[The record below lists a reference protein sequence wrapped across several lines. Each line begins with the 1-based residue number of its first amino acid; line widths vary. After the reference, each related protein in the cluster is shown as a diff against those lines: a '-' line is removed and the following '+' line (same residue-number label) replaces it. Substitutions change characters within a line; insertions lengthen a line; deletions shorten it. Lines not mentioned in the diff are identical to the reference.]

1 MYSSLEQALLDLEKA
16 GMLRRI
22 REEVDPYLE
31 MAEIARQA
39 FDSKGPA
46 LLFEKVKGS
55 RFRAACNI
63 FGTRERMDFLF
74 RDTLESTRTAV
85 LFKSNPAEF
94 FRHAGPATL
103 LRAAKAGIRSLPRR
117 SGSIRDFEECTLADL
132 PQIVGWPEDGGPF
145 LTLPQV
151 ATLPSDGA
159 KILTANLGMYRVQ
172 IAGND
177 FAPDEC
183 GIHYQINRD
192 IARHHRKAIEEGRA
206 LKVSVFLGG
215 PPAHTVAAVMP
226 MPEDLSELTFAGML
240 GGRRFRYFMHEGY
253 IVSSDAD
260 FCILGEI
267 APELKPEG
275 PFGDHVGY
283 YSGKHLFPYL
293 KVKKVLCKKNAIY
306 PFTSV
311 GRPPKEDTIFGEFI
325 HDITRPMVPSSL
337 PGVETVHAVDAS
349 GVHPLCLAIAK
360 ENFIPYIRPE
370 EREPLE
376 LLKTANALLG
386 FNQVSLAKYLMVAA
400 KEDAGVKL
408 SAGADASG
416 IKQPAGI
423 KRPDGIKL
431 SASKNQDV
439 RGAQDVRRAK
449 NASGALDARDV
460 PAFFAHVLER
470 ADFARDLHFQTSTFI
485 DTLDYTGTHLNHGSK
500 LVIAAAGIKRRELR
514 ECAGDLDGLKLP
526 VGFSNAKIAMKGVLA
541 VQWNGGSSAAER
553 TTELNGDAGNPGE
566 NGGTPAP
573 ENIAQFRNALACWE
587 YRENYPWVSIVND
600 TSTIGGDSQKSLD
613 DFLWLTFTRSDPAQ
627 DIYGLNER
635 FVQKHWAIDAPLIV
649 DATIKPRHQKALVV
663 PDNVVLKAK
672 EVLENAR

>member
-1 MYSSLEQALLDLEKA
+1 M
-16 GMLRRI
+16 
-22 REEVDPYLE
+22 
-31 MAEIARQA
+31 
-39 FDSKGPA
+39 
-46 LLFEKVKGS
+46 
-55 RFRAACNI
+55 
-63 FGTRERMDFLF
+63 
-74 RDTLESTRTAV
+74 
-85 LFKSNPAEF
+85 
-94 FRHAGPATL
+94 
-103 LRAAKAGIRSLPRR
+103 R

-132 PQIVGWPEDGGPF
+132 PQIVGWPEDGGAF

-192 IARHHRKAIEEGRA
+192 IARHHRKALEEGRA

-240 GGRRFRYFMHEGY
+240 GGRRFRCFMHEGY

-260 FCILGEI
+260 FCILGEV

-325 HDITRPMVPSSL
+325 HDITKPMVPSSL
-337 PGVETVHAVDAS
+337 PGVEAVHAVDAS
-349 GVHPLCLAIAK
+349 GVHPLCLAVAK
-360 ENFIPYIRPE
+360 ENFIPYIKPE

-400 KEDAGVKL
+400 KEDA
-408 SAGADASG
+408 ASTDV
-416 IKQPAGI
+416 A
-423 KRPDGIKL
+423 GIKL
-431 SASKNQDV
+431 SDSKNQDV
-439 RGAQDVRRAK
+439 RGAK

-470 ADFARDLHFQTSTFI
+470 VDLARDLHFQTSTFI
-485 DTLDYTGTHLNHGSK
+485 DTLDYTGTRLNHGSK

-514 ECAGDLDGLKLP
+514 DNRADLDGLKLP
-526 VGFSNAKIAMKGVLA
+526 AGFSNARIAMKGVLA
-541 VQWNGGSSAAER
+541 VQWNGSSSAADIEQLR
-553 TTELNGDAGNPGE
+553 D
-566 NGGTPAP
+566 
-573 ENIAQFRNALACWE
+573 ALAIWE
-587 YRENYPWVSIVND
+587 YRENYPWVSIVDD

-649 DATIKPRHQKALVV
+649 DATAKPRHQKMLTVSDSVKQRATEIL
-663 PDNVVLKAK
+663 A
-672 EVLENAR
+672 NAGREHA

>member
-74 RDTLESTRTAV
+74 RNTLESTRTAV

-103 LRAAKAGIRSLPRR
+103 LRAAKAGIRSLPRC

-192 IARHHRKAIEEGRA
+192 IARHHRKALEEGRA

-260 FCILGEI
+260 FCILGEV

-337 PGVETVHAVDAS
+337 PGVEAVHAVDAS

-400 KEDAGVKL
+400 KEDARK
-408 SAGADASG
+408 
-416 IKQPAGI
+416 P
-423 KRPDGIKL
+423 
-431 SASKNQDV
+431 
-439 RGAQDVRRAK
+439 
-449 NASGALDARDV
+449 LDARDV

-485 DTLDYTGTHLNHGSK
+485 DTLDYTGTRLNHGSK

-526 VGFSNAKIAMKGVLA
+526 VGFSNAQIAMKGVLA

-566 NGGTPAP
+566 NGAHPAP
-573 ENIAQFRNALACWE
+573 ENIAQLRDALASWE

-600 TSTIGGDSQKSLD
+600 TSTIGGNTQKSLD

>member
-94 FRHAGPATL
+94 FRHPTPSRL
-103 LRAAKAGIRSLPRR
+103 TRAALAGIRSLPLC
-117 SGSIRDFEECTLADL
+117 SGSIRDFEKCTLADL
-132 PQIVGWPEDGGPF
+132 PQVVGWPEDGGPF

-151 ATLPSDGA
+151 ATLPSETA

-172 IAGND
+172 IAGNE

-215 PPAHTVAAVMP
+215 PPAHTIAAVMP

-260 FCILGEI
+260 FCILGEV

-337 PGVETVHAVDAS
+337 PGVEAVHAV
-349 GVHPLCLAIAK
+349 G
-360 ENFIPYIRPE
+360 
-370 EREPLE
+370 
-376 LLKTANALLG
+376 
-386 FNQVSLAKYLMVAA
+386 
-400 KEDAGVKL
+400 
-408 SAGADASG
+408 SA
-416 IKQPAGI
+416 PA
-423 KRPDGIKL
+423 
-431 SASKNQDV
+431 V
-439 RGAQDVRRAK
+439 
-449 NASGALDARDV
+449 
-460 PAFFAHVLER
+460 
-470 ADFARDLHFQTSTFI
+470 
-485 DTLDYTGTHLNHGSK
+485 
-500 LVIAAAGIKRRELR
+500 
-514 ECAGDLDGLKLP
+514 
-526 VGFSNAKIAMKGVLA
+526 
-541 VQWNGGSSAAER
+541 
-553 TTELNGDAGNPGE
+553 
-566 NGGTPAP
+566 
-573 ENIAQFRNALACWE
+573 
-587 YRENYPWVSIVND
+587 
-600 TSTIGGDSQKSLD
+600 
-613 DFLWLTFTRSDPAQ
+613 
-627 DIYGLNER
+627 
-635 FVQKHWAIDAPLIV
+635 
-649 DATIKPRHQKALVV
+649 PRHCEGKLYTLHKARGTRT
-663 PDNVVLKAK
+663 
-672 EVLENAR
+672 ARTPEDGQRVARF

>member
-94 FRHAGPATL
+94 FRHATPSRLT
-103 LRAAKAGIRSLPRR
+103 RAALAGIRSLPLC

-260 FCILGEI
+260 FCILGEV

-293 KVKKVLCKKNAIY
+293 KVKKVLCKRNAIY

-337 PGVETVHAVDAS
+337 PGVEMVHAVDAS

-386 FNQVSLAKYLMVAA
+386 FNQVSLAKYLMLAA
-400 KEDAGVKL
+400 KEDA
-408 SAGADASG
+408 SG
-416 IKQPAGI
+416 S
-423 KRPDGIKL
+423 L
-431 SASKNQDV
+431 DV
-439 RGAQDVRRAK
+439 
-449 NASGALDARDV
+449 RDV

-470 ADFARDLHFQTSTFI
+470 VDFARDLHFQTSTFI
-485 DTLDYTGTHLNHGSK
+485 DTLDYTGTRLNHGSK
-500 LVIAAAGIKRRELR
+500 LVIAAAGVKCRELR
-514 ECAGDLDGLKLP
+514 KCTGDLDTLKLP
-526 VGFSNAKIAMKGVLA
+526 VGFSNARIAMKGVLA
-541 VQWNGGSSAAER
+541 IQWDGGNNGGV
-553 TTELNGDAGNPGE
+553 LNGGA
-566 NGGTPAP
+566 PAP
-573 ENIAQFRNALACWE
+573 ENIAQLRNVLASWE
-587 YRENYPWVSIVND
+587 YHENYPWVSIVDD
-600 TSTIGGDSQKSLD
+600 TSTIGGNSQKSLD

-635 FVQKHWAIDAPLIV
+635 FVQKHWAIEAPLIV
-649 DATIKPRHQKALVV
+649 DATIKPRHQKALEV
-663 PDNVVLKAK
+663 PDNVVSRAK

>member
-1 MYSSLEQALLDLEKA
+1 MYTSLKQALLDLEKA
-16 GMLRRI
+16 GMLKRVH
-22 REEVDPYLE
+22 EEVDPYLE

-55 RFRAACNI
+55 RFQAACNI

-85 LFKSNPAEF
+85 QFKSNPADF

-103 LRAAKAGIRSLPRR
+103 LRAARAGIRSLPKR

-151 ATLPSDGA
+151 ATLPGSDA
-159 KILTANLGMYRVQ
+159 KILAANLGMYRVQ

-192 IARHHRKAIEEGRA
+192 IARHHRKAIEEGRP

-260 FCILGEI
+260 FCILGEV

-293 KVKKVLCKKNAIY
+293 KVRKVLCKK
-306 PFTSV
+306 
-311 GRPPKEDTIFGEFI
+311 G
-325 HDITRPMVPSSL
+325 HDFR
-337 PGVETVHAVDAS
+337 
-349 GVHPLCLAIAK
+349 GVHTRHYQADGTLVAPGRRGCPRGRRIGRA
-360 ENFIPYIRPE
+360 P
-370 EREPLE
+370 
-376 LLKTANALLG
+376 AL
-386 FNQVSLAKYLMVAA
+386 
-400 KEDAGVKL
+400 
-408 SAGADASG
+408 
-416 IKQPAGI
+416 P
-423 KRPDGIKL
+423 R
-431 SASKNQDV
+431 
-439 RGAQDVRRAK
+439 
-449 NASGALDARDV
+449 
-460 PAFFAHVLER
+460 
-470 ADFARDLHFQTSTFI
+470 
-485 DTLDYTGTHLNHGSK
+485 
-500 LVIAAAGIKRRELR
+500 RRE
-514 ECAGDLDGLKLP
+514 GKLYTLHKAR
-526 VGFSNAKIAMKGVLA
+526 GT
-541 VQWNGGSSAAER
+541 R
-553 TTELNGDAGNPGE
+553 TA
-566 NGGTPAP
+566 
-573 ENIAQFRNALACWE
+573 
-587 YRENYPWVSIVND
+587 
-600 TSTIGGDSQKSLD
+600 
-613 DFLWLTFTRSDPAQ
+613 
-627 DIYGLNER
+627 
-635 FVQKHWAIDAPLIV
+635 
-649 DATIKPRHQKALVV
+649 
-663 PDNVVLKAK
+663 
-672 EVLENAR
+672 

>member
-1 MYSSLEQALLDLEKA
+1 MYTSLKQALLDLEKA
-16 GMLRRI
+16 GMLKRI

-39 FDSKGPA
+39 FDNKGPA

-55 RFRAACNI
+55 RFQAACNI

-85 LFKSNPAEF
+85 RFKSNPAEF
-94 FRHAGPATL
+94 FRHASPATL
-103 LRAAKAGIRSLPRR
+103 LRAAKAGIRSLPKR

-151 ATLPSDGA
+151 ATLPHEGA
-159 KILTANLGMYRVQ
+159 KALTANLGMYRVQ

-177 FAPDEC
+177 FAQDEC

-192 IARHHRKAIEEGRA
+192 IARHHRKALEEGRA

-253 IVSSDAD
+253 MVSSDAD

-293 KVKKVLCKKNAIY
+293 KVKKVLCKKNAIF

-325 HDITRPMVPSSL
+325 HDITKPMVPSSL
-337 PGVETVHAVDAS
+337 PGVEAVHAVDAS

-360 ENFIPYIRPE
+360 ENFIPYVKPE

-400 KEDAGVKL
+400 KEDAGVK
-408 SAGADASG
+408 
-416 IKQPAGI
+416 QPAGVDAR
-423 KRPDGIKL
+423 KPQDACKKQDAAGL
-431 SASKNQDV
+431 LDV
-439 RGAQDVRRAK
+439 R
-449 NASGALDARDV
+449 NV
-460 PAFFAHVLER
+460 PAFFAHMLER
-470 ADFARDLHFQTSTFI
+470 MDFARDLHFQTSTFI
-485 DTLDYTGTHLNHGSK
+485 DTLDYTGTRLNHGSK
-500 LVIAAAGIKRRELR
+500 LVIASAGVKRRELR
-514 ECAGDLDGLKLP
+514 ECGGDLASLALP
-526 VGFSNAKIAMKGVLA
+526 AGFSDAKIAMKGVLA
-541 VQWNGGSSAAER
+541 VQWNGDNTAGAGGTHEK
-553 TTELNGDAGNPGE
+553 DCAGNSGE
-566 NGGTPAP
+566 NCAP
-573 ENIAQFRNALACWE
+573 PSPEYLQALRDALASWE
-587 YRENYPWVSIVND
+587 YHENYPWVSIVND
-600 TSTIGGDSQKSLD
+600 TSTIGDGSQQSLD
-613 DFLWLTFTRSDPAQ
+613 DFLWATFTRSDPAQ
-627 DIYGLNER
+627 DIHGVGER

-649 DATIKPRHQKALVV
+649 DATAKPRHQKMLTVSDAVKQRAAGIL
-663 PDNVVLKAK
+663 ARARGG
-672 EVLENAR
+672 NA

>member
-22 REEVDPYLE
+22 HEEVDPYLE
-31 MAEIARQA
+31 MAEITRQA

-103 LRAAKAGIRSLPRR
+103 LRAAKAGIRSLPRC

-260 FCILGEI
+260 FCILGEV

-293 KVKKVLCKKNAIY
+293 KVRKVLCKKNAIY

-337 PGVETVHAVDAS
+337 PGVEAVHAVDAS

-386 FNQVSLAKYLMVAA
+386 FNQVSLAKYLMLAA
-400 KEDAGVKL
+400 KEDA
-408 SAGADASG
+408 SG
-416 IKQPAGI
+416 S
-423 KRPDGIKL
+423 L
-431 SASKNQDV
+431 DV
-439 RGAQDVRRAK
+439 
-449 NASGALDARDV
+449 RDV

-470 ADFARDLHFQTSTFI
+470 VDFARDLHFQTSTFI
-485 DTLDYTGTHLNHGSK
+485 DTLDYTGTRLNHGSK
-500 LVIAAAGIKRRELR
+500 LVIAAAGVKCRELR
-514 ECAGDLDGLKLP
+514 KCTGDLDGLKLP
-526 VGFSNAKIAMKGVLA
+526 VGFSNARIAMKGMLAIQWDGGNNGSVL
-541 VQWNGGSSAAER
+541 NGGA
-553 TTELNGDAGNPGE
+553 
-566 NGGTPAP
+566 PAP
-573 ENIAQFRNALACWE
+573 ENIAQLRDALASWE
-587 YRENYPWVSIVND
+587 VRENYPWVSIVDD
-600 TSTIGGDSQKSLD
+600 TSTIGGNTQKSLD

-649 DATIKPRHQKALVV
+649 DATIKPRHQKALEV
-663 PDNVVLKAK
+663 PDNVVSRAK

>member
-1 MYSSLEQALLDLEKA
+1 MYSSLEQALLDLEKV

-103 LRAAKAGIRSLPRR
+103 LRAAKAGIRSLPRC
-117 SGSIRDFEECTLADL
+117 SGCIRDFEECTLADL
-132 PQIVGWPEDGGPF
+132 PQVVGWPEDGGPF

-260 FCILGEI
+260 FCILGEV

-325 HDITRPMVPSSL
+325 HDITKPMVPSSL
-337 PGVETVHAVDAS
+337 PGVEAVHAVDAS
-349 GVHPLCLAIAK
+349 GVHPLCLAVAK

-408 SAGADASG
+408 SAGTDAS
-416 IKQPAGI
+416 
-423 KRPDGIKL
+423 GIKL
-431 SASKNQDV
+431 SASKNQDA
-439 RGAQDVRRAK
+439 RRAQDIRGEK

-460 PAFFAHVLER
+460 PAFYAHVLER
-470 ADFARDLHFQTSTFI
+470 VDLARDLHFQTSTFI
-485 DTLDYTGTHLNHGSK
+485 DTLDYTGTRLNHGSK
-500 LVIAAAGIKRRELR
+500 LVIAAAGIKRRDLR
-514 ECAGDLDGLKLP
+514 ECASDLDGLKLP

-541 VQWNGGSSAAER
+541 VQWNGGSSAA
-553 TTELNGDAGNPGE
+553 D
-566 NGGTPAP
+566 
-573 ENIAQFRNALACWE
+573 IAQLRDALACWE
-587 YRENYPWVSIVND
+587 FHENYPWVSIVD
-600 TSTIGGDSQKSLD
+600 DSSTIGGNTQRSLD

-649 DATIKPRHQKALVV
+649 DATIKPRHQKALKV

>member
-1 MYSSLEQALLDLEKA
+1 MYTSLKQALLDLEKA
-16 GMLRRI
+16 GMLKRVH
-22 REEVDPYLE
+22 EEVDPYLE

-55 RFRAACNI
+55 RFQAACNI

-85 LFKSNPAEF
+85 QFKSNPAEF

-151 ATLPSDGA
+151 ATLPGSDA
-159 KILTANLGMYRVQ
+159 KILAANLGMYRVQ
-172 IAGND
+172 FAGNE

-192 IARHHRKAIEEGRA
+192 IARHHRKAIEEGRP

-260 FCILGEI
+260 FCILGEV

-293 KVKKVLCKKNAIY
+293 KVKKVLCKKDAIF

-325 HDITRPMVPSSL
+325 HNITKPMVPSSL
-337 PGVETVHAVDAS
+337 PGVEAVHAVDAS
-349 GVHPLCLAIAK
+349 GVHPLCLAVAK
-360 ENFIPYIRPE
+360 ENFIPYIKSE

-400 KEDAGVKL
+400 KEDANTDEAGIKQSTGVKL
-408 SAGADASG
+408 
-416 IKQPAGI
+416 PAG
-423 KRPDGIKL
+423 
-431 SASKNQDV
+431 KNQDV
-439 RGAQDVRRAK
+439 RGAK
-449 NASGALDARDV
+449 NSSGQLDARDV
-460 PAFFAHVLER
+460 PAFFAHMLER
-470 ADFARDLHFQTSTFI
+470 VDFARDLHFQTSTFI
-485 DTLDYTGTHLNHGSK
+485 DTLDYTGTRLNHGSK
-500 LVIAAAGIKRRELR
+500 LVIAAAGVKRRELHGNR
-514 ECAGDLDGLKLP
+514 ADLDELVLP
-526 VGFSNAKIAMKGVLA
+526 AGFGNARIAMKGVLA
-541 VQWNGGSSAAER
+541 IQWNGGELKSAYMQALR
-553 TTELNGDAGNPGE
+553 D
-566 NGGTPAP
+566 
-573 ENIAQFRNALACWE
+573 ALASWE
-587 YRENYPWVSIVND
+587 YRENYPWVSVMDD
-600 TSTIGGDSQKSLD
+600 TSTIGDGSQQSLD
-613 DFLWLTFTRSDPAQ
+613 DFLWTTFTRSDPAQ

-649 DATIKPRHQKALVV
+649 DATAKPRHQKMLTVSDSVKQRAAK
-663 PDNVVLKAK
+663 VLANAGR
-672 EVLENAR
+672 ENA